1 VKEDVN
7 DPAVSGET
15 VASAVPPGYPAELE
29 GSVVLADGT
38 AVAVRPI
45 VPGDGP
51 ALAEFHLG
59 LSDLSVYLR
68 FFGAHPRLSPAE
80 VERFTCVDYQDRLA
94 LVATVNGRLSGVGRY
109 DRGDGD
115 AAEVAFVVADQYQH
129 RGIGSVLLERLAR
142 AARQRGITTFYAQ
155 TMAEN
160 RSMLDVFVHSGYP
173 VSTKSDH
180 QLVEVTFPIA
190 ERSGTLAAQEGGPP
204 C

>member
-1 VKEDVN
+1 MKDDVN
-7 DPAVSGET
+7 EPAVSGE
-15 VASAVPPGYPAELE
+15 AIGNAVPPRYPAELE
-29 GSVVLADGT
+29 GSVVLPDGT

-45 VPGDGP
+45 VPGDGA

-59 LSDLSVYLR
+59 LSDISVYLR

-80 VERFTCVDYQDRLA
+80 VERFTCVDYEDRLA
-94 LVATVNGRLSGVGRY
+94 LVATVDGRLLAVGRY
-109 DRGDGD
+109 DRGDGGE
-115 AAEVAFVVADQYQH
+115 AEVAFVVADQYQH

-155 TMAEN
+155 TLAEN

-173 VSTKSDH
+173 VSTQSDR
-180 QLVEVTFPIA
+180 QLVEVRFPIV
-190 ERSGTLAAQEGGPP
+190 ERSGTLAAGEGGPR